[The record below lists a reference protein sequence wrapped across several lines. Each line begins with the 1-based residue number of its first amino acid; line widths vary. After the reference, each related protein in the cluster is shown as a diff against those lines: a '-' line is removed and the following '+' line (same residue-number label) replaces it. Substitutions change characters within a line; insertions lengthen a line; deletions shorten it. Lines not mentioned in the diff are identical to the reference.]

1 MTPVGDSYEALVSMG
16 QPGNVDTVVV
26 DGRVMRQ
33 GSRFTRLDHARI
45 VRDAREAAM
54 ALHDKANWPA

>member
-1 MTPVGDSYEALVSMG
+1 MTPVGDPYEALVSMG

-26 DGRVMRQ
+26 DGRV
-33 GSRFTRLDHARI
+33 TRLDHARI

-54 ALHDKANWPA
+54 ALHDKANWPT